1 MKASAGNR
9 VLMVLEN
16 NPYPADPR
24 VRQEATTLA
33 GAGYQVSVICPRGAN
48 QPWRENLEGV
58 SIFRYPAPPEARS
71 FLGYVL
77 EYTYALV
84 ATFVI
89 SLFVSVHRGFDVIH
103 AANPPDSA
111 VLIALFYKLFGK
123 RFVFD
128 HHDLAPEMY
137 LVRSSHKGTGL
148 VHRVL
153 SWLEKMSFRFA
164 DHVIATNQSYK
175 NVAMQRGHVPEERV
189 TIVRNGPALDRL
201 KLVQPDPD
209 LKKRGAVI
217 IGYIGVMGPQDGL
230 DYLLRAL
237 QMLITVLGRSD
248 FFCIIIGKGSALADL
263 KAQASQLG
271 LDQFVWFTG
280 FIPDADVLRYMSTVD
295 ICLDP
300 DPSNIFNDRCTM
312 IKIMEYMALGK
323 PTVAFDLPEHRIS
336 AGEAALYARPN
347 DELDF
352 ARQVAVLMDDPE
364 LREKMG
370 RIGRERIE
378 NELAWPYQAK
388 HLLDA
393 YEAIAARRDRITG
406 PSWIEERRP

>member
-1 MKASAGNR
+1 M
-9 VLMVLEN
+9 LLEN

-24 VRQEATTLA
+24 VRQEALTLA

-58 SIFRYPAPPEARS
+58 SIFRYPSPPEAQS
-71 FLGYVL
+71 FLGYAL
-77 EYTYALV
+77 EYSYALA
-84 ATFVI
+84 ATFVL
-89 SLFVSVHRGFDVIH
+89 SLFVWAKRGFDIIH

-111 VLIALFYKLFGK
+111 VFIAIFYKLFGK

-137 LVRSSHKGTGL
+137 LVRSSHKGTRL
-148 VHRVL
+148 VHWML
-153 SWLEKMSFRFA
+153 TFLERTSYCFS

-217 IGYIGVMGPQDGL
+217 IGYIGIMGPQDGV

-237 QMLITVLGRSD
+237 QQLIAVLGRND

-263 KAQASQLG
+263 KVLASTLG
-271 LDQFVWFTG
+271 LEPYVWFTG
-280 FIPDADVLRYMSTVD
+280 FIPDVDMLRYLSTID

-323 PTVAFDLPEHRIS
+323 PIVAFDLPEHRVS
-336 AGEAALYARPN
+336 AGKAALYARPN

-352 ARQVAVLMDDPE
+352 ARQITVLMDDPE
-364 LREKMG
+364 LRDKMG
-370 RIGRERIE
+370 RIGRERVE
-378 NELAWPYQAK
+378 SELAWPHQAK

-393 YEAIAARRDRITG
+393 YESITTHRDPVTNAL
-406 PSWIEERRP
+406 